1 MKKIIAITILTTI
14 FSCTP
19 FQKLIL
25 IPANLNN
32 ILQDSCDILVI
43 NQLSQSL
50 DTIDYNKILDQ
61 TRLLEVIIDETEC
74 EYFANK
80 LYPPREDSTIWLMTI
95 RPAPVGKR
103 EIILGNLY
111 TLHPKQ
117 DSTFI
122 FQRRVKEYSQMKKF
136 ESGKYI
142 VFTYFVE
149 NDTTTIVKTGKG
161 RY

>member
-1 MKKIIAITILTTI
+1 MKKIIIITILASI

-25 IPANLNN
+25 IRANLDNF
-32 ILQDSCDILVI
+32 LKDSCDILVI
-43 NQLSQSL
+43 NRLSQSL
-50 DTIDYNKILDQ
+50 DTIEYSTILDQ
-61 TRLLEVIIDETEC
+61 NTLLEVIINETEC

-95 RPAPVGKR
+95 EPAHVGKG
-103 EIILGNLY
+103 EIIIGNLY

-122 FQRRVKEYSQMKKF
+122 FQRRVKEYSQMEKF

-142 VFTYFVE
+142 VFTYYIE
-149 NDTTTIVKTGKG
+149 NDTTTIVKTGIG
-161 RY
+161 MF